1 MIFKRR
7 DPKPTLRAMAEF
19 MWPRGGWTRAFHY
32 VKHRMRRL
40 PDTPE
45 RIARGI
51 WAGVFTTF
59 TPFYGMHFIVA
70 ALISRAMRG
79 NLLAALMAT
88 FFGNPLTYVP
98 IGLSSLSMGHWI
110 LGSPMI
116 DGEHRSFGGKF
127 FDAAYDLLSN
137 FIAMFTSQTADW
149 SGLAV
154 FWREIFYPYLIGGI
168 VPGMICAT
176 ICYYLSVPLL
186 RAYQKRRK
194 GLIKAKFEALKK
206 KAVAKAEAKKA
217 AEQTAQEGR
226 DHGKAR

>member
-59 TPFYGMHFIVA
+59 TPFYGLHFIVA
-70 ALISRAMRG
+70 ALISRLMRG
-79 NLLAALMAT
+79 NLLAALMGT

-98 IGLSSLSMGHWI
+98 IGISSLSMGHWI
-110 LGSPMI
+110 LGTTMVE
-116 DGEHRSFGGKF
+116 GENRSFGGKF
-127 FDAAYDLLSN
+127 FDAGHDLLGN
-137 FIAMFTSQTADW
+137 VVAIFTSREMDW
-149 SGLAV
+149 TGLAV
-154 FWREIFYPYLIGGI
+154 FWREVFYPYLIGGI

-176 ICYYLSVPLL
+176 IAYYLSVPLL
-186 RAYQKRRK
+186 RAYQKRRS
-194 GLIKAKFEALKK
+194 GVIKAKFEALKK
-206 KAVAKAEAKKA
+206 KAAAKAEAKRS
-217 AEQTAQEGR
+217 AERSLREGK
-226 DHGKAR
+226 DHGGTR